1 MSGLFEQLLKKRGFS
16 YEFLNPKYEECFD
29 PFLLPDM
36 EKAVDRIK
44 KVIENKEKILVY
56 GDYDVD
62 GVTATTIMFDAL
74 KMAGVPEIITML
86 PDRFLDG
93 YGMSKKIIQKA
104 LEEKIGLVV
113 TVDCGSGN
121 DDIVEELF
129 QNGIGTIVTD
139 HHECPEKLPEKAV
152 AVVNPKRKDFSGP
165 KEFRDLAGAGVAF
178 EFARALVKGGF
189 IPDGQEKWL
198 LDLAA
203 VGTICDSMPM
213 SLENRRICYF
223 GMKVLSKT
231 RRVGLKELMRS
242 AGVKTLNSE
251 AIGFQIGPR
260 LNAAGRM
267 ASPNIALNLLM
278 TDSRTEAAKLVKELE
293 DLNTLRRVQQGKAV
307 EDIEKRGLGEEPVIV
322 EVGKWHEGI
331 LGIIA
336 GKLTEKYKKPAF
348 VLSEVDG
355 VLKGSGR
362 SFGDFSLA
370 EALSKCQN
378 TIISGGGHAAACG
391 VKVTPEKIDDFRGE
405 INDFYR
411 SLNLKNQEK
420 FLDKEEDLE
429 VKDLGELSLGLVEQI
444 GKLEP
449 FGEGNEEPV
458 FLLKD
463 VFVLESRRM
472 GTKDEHIRLQIRG
485 KSGNQ
490 MKVVAFYAPEEWLK
504 AFRGQ
509 RGDIWVSVCINEW
522 NGARS
527 VEGRILKMR
536 LEEADIF

>member
-44 KVIENKEKILVY
+44 KVIENKEKVLVY

-93 YGMSKKIIQKA
+93 YGMSKKVIQKA
-104 LEEKIGLVV
+104 LDEKVGLVV

-121 DDIVEELF
+121 DEIIMELF
-129 QNGIGTIVTD
+129 QNGIETIVTD

-152 AVVNPKRKDFSGP
+152 AVVNPKRKDFFGP

-198 LDLAA
+198 LDLAV

-267 ASPNIALNLLM
+267 ASPNIALNLLI

-293 DLNTLRRVQQGKAV
+293 DLNTLRRVQQGRAV
-307 EDIEKRGLGEEPVIV
+307 EDVEKRGVGDEPVIV

-355 VLKGSGR
+355 NLKGSGR

-370 EALSKCQN
+370 EALSKCRN

-391 VKVTPEKIDDFRGE
+391 VKVSPEKIDDFRGE

-429 VKDLGELSLGLVEQI
+429 VKDLGELSLDLVEQI

-485 KSGNQ
+485 KDGNQ

-522 NGARS
+522 NGTRS